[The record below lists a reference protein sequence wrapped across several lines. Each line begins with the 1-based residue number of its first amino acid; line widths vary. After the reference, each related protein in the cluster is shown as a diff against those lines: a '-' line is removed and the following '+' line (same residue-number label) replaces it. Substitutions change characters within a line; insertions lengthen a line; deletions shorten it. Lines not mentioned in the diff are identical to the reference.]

1 MLTEIW
7 EIMQLSS
14 CSMVDTKYCIIY
26 IWIKLDLLFYFLIYL
41 FFFLLLL
48 MFSLIW
54 NDVLSSCSF
63 GIIVF

>member
-26 IWIKLDLLFYFLIYL
+26 NIFGLNLIY
-41 FFFLLLL
+41 FFI
-48 MFSLIW
+48 S
-54 NDVLSSCSF
+54 
-63 GIIVF
+63 